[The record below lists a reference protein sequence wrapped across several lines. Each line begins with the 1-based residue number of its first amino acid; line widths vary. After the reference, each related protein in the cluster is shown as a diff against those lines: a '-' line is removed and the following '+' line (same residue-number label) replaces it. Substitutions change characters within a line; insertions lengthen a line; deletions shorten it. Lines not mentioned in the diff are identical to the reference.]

1 MKWSGVVIAG
11 LLVAVAVVRAEG
23 EIWEENDHEVLIRSE
38 RGTKNNKEPCRY
50 EKGPWSECEP
60 KTNMRTRTLTLKDR
74 KKGDATAAAANC
86 EPTKTIQK
94 KCKKGKK
101 ACRYEKGTWSTC
113 SAQNE
118 MVRTDTLK
126 DKSDSTCEQTR
137 QITKK
142 CKSKGQRP
150 AKGGARRNRQ

>member
-1 MKWSGVVIAG
+1 MQQVM
-11 LLVAVAVVRAEG
+11 
-23 EIWEENDHEVLIRSE
+23 VL
-38 RGTKNNKEPCRY
+38 
-50 EKGPWSECEP
+50 SEC
-60 KTNMRTRTLTLKDR
+60 MALKYVFCL
-74 KKGDATAAAANC
+74 A
-86 EPTKTIQK
+86 
-94 KCKKGKK
+94 

>member
-94 KCKKGKK
+94 KCKK